1 MQAFMRETYEVSQP
15 RIKVLLAD
23 DHAIV
28 REGLKLLVNAE
39 PDMQV
44 IGEAADG
51 DAAFRMTCALRPD
64 VLVVDLSMP
73 KGGGAAAAERVR
85 AECSDVRVVAL
96 TVHEEP
102 HYVGRLLA
110 AGAAGYVLKRA
121 AAADLVHAVRAVAV
135 GDTYIDPSIAHT
147 VVSGFLESEEKPAS
161 VQDDGLSERE
171 RDVLVRI
178 AQGFSNK
185 EIAAA
190 LGLSVKTVESYKSRV
205 AEKLDLRTRVDIV
218 RYAAARGWLGA

>member
-1 MQAFMRETYEVSQP
+1 VSQGP
-15 RIKVLLAD
+15 IRIVLAD

-28 REGLKLLVNAE
+28 REGLKALVNAE

-44 IGEAADG
+44 VGEAADAE
-51 DAAFRMTCALRPD
+51 AAYRVTCELRPE
-64 VLVVDLSMP
+64 VLIVDLSMP
-73 KGGGAAAAERVR
+73 LGGGAAAAERVR
-85 AECSDVRVVAL
+85 AECEDVKVIAL

-110 AGAAGYVLKRA
+110 AGGTGYVLKRA
-121 AAADLVHAVRAVAV
+121 AAADLVRAVRAVAV

-147 VVSGFLESEEKPAS
+147 IVAGFLETDAKPPAA
-161 VQDDGLSERE
+161 QEDDGLSERE

-205 AEKLDLRTRVDIV
+205 AEKLELRTRVDIV
-218 RYAAARGWLGA
+218 RYAAARGWLGP